1 MNKLDYLAQKEEEL
15 RRLNEQLDQRQQSA
29 LADPMADS
37 LDMRTAKGNPFVEES
52 KAQEEQEEVF
62 RASTTSLIK
71 EAKEVRASY
80 QQQVTSDAPADY
92 SDLHEKL
99 REQEKT
105 INF

>member
-1 MNKLDYLAQKEEEL
+1 MEETK
-15 RRLNEQLDQRQQSA
+15 A
-29 LADPMADS
+29 P
-37 LDMRTAKGNPFVEES
+37 EEP
-52 KAQEEQEEVF
+52 EVF
-62 RASTTSLIK
+62 RASTTSLLK

-80 QQQVTSDAPADY
+80 QQQVCDAPADY